1 MKLSTNLERFQKLHK
16 KKFNQTIHFSI
27 RCKNYKFIENLY
39 KFILVKKNSFIF
51 ESVEKGKVR
60 GRYTIIGF
68 NPDKIINIKNNK
80 IIEDNF
86 NRKKLV
92 KQNILNYLN
101 KLLKNFKVKSP
112 KELPRM
118 SSMLVGY
125 FSYDIIRLIEKIP
138 NSCSDDINI
147 PDIRLMRPKNL
158 IIYDNFK
165 GKIFFIEN
173 IFEDQK
179 IEDYQTEYNKIGNN
193 LKELSHYGNIP
204 LPTNF
209 YRPSKKINIKSNIT
223 KSRFKKIVRKAKTY
237 ISKGDIFQVVL
248 SQRFKANINKPPL
261 EIYNSLRKLNP
272 SPFMFYF
279 NYDDFQILG
288 SSPEILVRLVD
299 GEVTIRPIAG
309 TRPRGKNSKDD
320 KRLTNELLNDP
331 KELSEHLML
340 LDLGRN
346 DVGKVSKAN
355 SVKVTEKFKVEK
367 YSHVMHIVS
376 NVVGKQ
382 KNKLSLFETFLS
394 GFPAGTVSGAPKIRA
409 MEIIDEL
416 EMSKRKLYAGGIGYF
431 TANQEFDT
439 CIALRTALIKNKKI
453 YVQAGAGV
461 VADSKPENEYE
472 ETVNKAKALLQ
483 SIR

>member
-1 MKLSTNLERFQKLHK
+1 MKLSTNLERFKKLHK

-27 RCKNYKFIENLY
+27 RCKNYNFIENLY

-86 NRKKLV
+86 NRKKLI

-309 TRPRGKNSKDD
+309 TRPRGKSSKDD